1 MAATINKCKC
11 ENSFQDVKY
20 GTGNRVHSESE
31 KGPKCSVC
39 GTRNDSGSSGYKKRK

>member
-11 ENSFQDVKY
+11 ENSFQDEKY
-20 GTGNRVHSESE
+20 GKGNRVHSESG

-39 GTRNDSGSSGYKKRK
+39 GTLNGSGSSYKKRK